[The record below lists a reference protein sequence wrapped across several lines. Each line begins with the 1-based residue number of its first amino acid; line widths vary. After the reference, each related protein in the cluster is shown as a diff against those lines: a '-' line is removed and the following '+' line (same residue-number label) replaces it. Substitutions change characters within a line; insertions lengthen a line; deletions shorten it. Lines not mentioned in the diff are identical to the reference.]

1 MKTPAVR
8 KIGTVKAVVY
18 AVLVHIVVAAL
29 LVVSLRWHQTTRP
42 RPPAKPPAVN
52 ATVID
57 DSRVKQE
64 VEAIRK
70 EEARKLEEELAAQR
84 RLEESKR
91 QADEAEKKRVAEEQ
105 RIAELKRKQEDERK
119 RLAEK
124 KRETEEAERKRVA
137 EQKRAAEEAERKREA
152 ERVRVAEEAE
162 RKREAERRKEAES
175 ALREQMAAEEKQRED
190 ARAARAMAEVERFT
204 LLIRQRVERAWIRP
218 GAVAA
223 GTSCVVRVRLVPGGE
238 VVDARVVRSS
248 GNAAFDRS
256 VESAVYKA
264 SPLPLP
270 TDTQMFEY
278 FRELEFTFKPGS

>member
-8 KIGTVKAVVY
+8 KLGTVKAVVY

-29 LVVSLRWHQTTRP
+29 LVVSLRWHQTSRP
-42 RPPAKPPAVN
+42 RPQAKPPAVN
-52 ATVID
+52 ATVVD
-57 DSRVKQE
+57 DARVKQE

-137 EQKRAAEEAERKREA
+137 EQKRAVEEAERKREA

-218 GAVAA
+218 GTVAA
-223 GTSCVVRVRLVPGGE
+223 GISCVVRVRLVPGGE